1 VAGSDGLGGCHV
13 GNEVGRFF
21 TGVLPTLLGRMG
33 GVREVSIVCVL
44 AFIIFDI
51 VSVA

>member
-1 VAGSDGLGGCHV
+1 MAGSDGLGGCHV
-13 GNEVGRFF
+13 GDEIGRFF
-21 TGVLPTLLGRMG
+21 TGVPPTLLGRMV

-51 VSVA
+51 FSVA